1 VALPKYSVFQ
11 VYEVERPGKSVPT
24 GEEMDRRVSSINV
37 ESAIYTLV
45 GLEWTKV
52 SIAAISIAKFKNPQP
67 KSLILVGDASNP
79 MAGAIAKIK
88 ETAATP

>member
-1 VALPKYSVFQ
+1 
-11 VYEVERPGKSVPT
+11 
-24 GEEMDRRVSSINV
+24 MDRRVSLINM

-52 SIAAISIAKFKNPQP
+52 CIAAISIAKFKNPQP
-67 KSLILVGDASNP
+67 ESKILLGDASNS
-79 MAGAIAKIK
+79 MAGTIEPIK

>member
-1 VALPKYSVFQ
+1 
-11 VYEVERPGKSVPT
+11 
-24 GEEMDRRVSSINV
+24 MDRRVSLINV

-52 SIAAISIAKFKNPQP
+52 CIAAISIAKFKNPQAE
-67 KSLILVGDASNP
+67 SLILLGDSSNS

-88 ETAATP
+88 ETVATP

>member
-1 VALPKYSVFQ
+1 
-11 VYEVERPGKSVPT
+11 
-24 GEEMDRRVSSINV
+24 V

-52 SIAAISIAKFKNPQP
+52 CIAAIPIAKFKHPQP
-67 KSLILVGDASNP
+67 ESKIQVGDASNS
-79 MAGAIAKIK
+79 MAGTIAKIK